1 MSQKKLSFLASIF
14 SFSGIYDI
22 SAPDPDPIINLVPRK
37 KIKGKFRFVQVRK
50 DPKIGRNQLCP
61 CGSNRKYK
69 HCCIEK

>member
-37 KIKGKFRFVQVRK
+37 KIKYLVSISQGWK
-50 DPKIGRNQLCP
+50 
-61 CGSNRKYK
+61 
-69 HCCIEK
+69 